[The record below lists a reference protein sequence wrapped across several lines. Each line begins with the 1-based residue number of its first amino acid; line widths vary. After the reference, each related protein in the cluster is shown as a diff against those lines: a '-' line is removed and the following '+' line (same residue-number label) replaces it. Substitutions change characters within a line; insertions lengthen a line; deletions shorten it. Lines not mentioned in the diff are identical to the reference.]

1 MGPGDHQDRELRR
14 SSQASTPHD
23 LFAIYSLAFCQ
34 ATTVSVDH
42 TDVYDAQL
50 HDDPPPLDPGPEPS
64 GDDAMNAIAQKC
76 RPKHQV
82 LVLKCYPR
90 TTKGAVD
97 VKPNSSE
104 LSYLLFYATSRRSK
118 IQKIGSF
125 LEKKTASDVWR
136 LRIGNVQVTLQI
148 LAALIEKS
156 PKDLPLFASN
166 VLKIFDLILGSKD
179 ITMAKSSIPTF
190 EAFCE
195 NHDVS
200 SSFADQGY
208 LAQYESVVRS
218 YATLASTRQTPG
230 KGTPSQAVVMKWRTV
245 GLEAIR
251 SVCSSDPLSSVAGRQ
266 LAVIVPIILENLWH
280 NDDTFLDVLLSRVQS
295 EEKSDADKPMRRR
308 TSVTTVKTSD
318 TAGDTNPIALVGT
331 ALDVDKL
338 AEEDIGVLALQ
349 CLKQIYIVPNQ
360 PQIHSATSSLLKF
373 VLDRVAQNETVIDA
387 GEKPGS
393 ERGWAIQILATVARW
408 APVQDRYI
416 ILVTTMD
423 HISRLPL
430 TEENLQQHIVLA
442 IMVSSLLQSDI
453 NLIGLSVMDVLIGFI
468 RHMKRLMHLPGPS
481 GLPRTDSEREEQ
493 PQAGGDTTEQRM
505 QLLDRI
511 QQCIGGLATH
521 VYYADQISDM
531 ISAIL
536 LRLRPSRSTSTNSS
550 PPGEKADVT
559 GNDDAASSH
568 TQLESFLSLGVG
580 KTAALKAI
588 KSILLVANPQT
599 KMTSNFNLSRTRV
612 PIHVWEGTQWLLRD
626 LDGHVR
632 KAYVD
637 VLVTWLERETTLSDL
652 KARDENL
659 RPRHR
664 SAVRSGRELQPGGTA
679 QRASSTASHR
689 EKPLKHHR
697 SHFLQLL
704 HLAIYDNAL
713 QFIDLES
720 DIVLL
725 HILLTK
731 LVFKLGVNA
740 VRYGLSMVFR
750 LQEDIL
756 DIETPLQK
764 VRIGSLCHGY
774 FWAVTEKFDVETSSA
789 GRAIQDEI
797 VRRRSKNFWVG
808 NINVPTPPIDVV
820 GTPGV
825 ARTQPALSVQ
835 ELEKEELIPF
845 DDRSSLVSS
854 IAEGYADSMVSPPG
868 SPAASPGRSFS
879 HPILGSALS
888 HVPAEPDNEL
898 PLTFKELMLTDW
910 TRETAQVAI
919 QAASKSESLTG
930 SRTGTTA
937 TGRHRRAMNGL
948 GNGQGSPLGS
958 HRNLRNSSP
967 HVAGAAGLAPLSKM
981 RKSSVRSGVSATP
994 SVNNRAPVA
1003 SVDQL
1008 KMVMSGQLPPT
1019 AVSTSAGLRN
1029 RDDDDDGSSGSGS
1042 DSMVSYDYSPS
1053 ELSFNPATQQS
1064 DNSDAAQR
1072 PGSNGRRSGVRNSLL
1087 AHTSSSLPNSEMGGA
1102 DEVPPVPP
1110 LPDLRGLSSKIGDLH
1125 FDLPASGTV
1134 HDQVTKPAKRNI
1146 STRSSD
1152 SRYQST
1158 LRGEEPPMDLR
1169 DLLQGIDSRAGEH
1182 SLGNVTRPPY

>member
-1 MGPGDHQDRELRR
+1 MDPGDHQDREVR
-14 SSQASTPHD
+14 
-23 LFAIYSLAFCQ
+23 
-34 ATTVSVDH
+34 TTTDSVDH

-50 HDDPPPLDPGPEPS
+50 HDDPSSLDPGPEPS

-90 TTKGAVD
+90 TTKGDVD

-136 LRIGNVQVTLQI
+136 LRIGSLRPSS
-148 LAALIEKS
+148 KS
-156 PKDLPLFASN
+156 RLKTSPCSPAMFSRFSTSSWGPRTSPWPSRPSPPLRPSAR
-166 VLKIFDLILGSKD
+166 
-179 ITMAKSSIPTF
+179 
-190 EAFCE
+190 

-349 CLKQIYIVPNQ
+349 CLKQIYVVPNQ

-550 PPGEKADVT
+550 PPGEKADLTV
-559 GNDDAASSH
+559 NEDAASSH

-599 KMTSNFNLSRTRV
+599 KITGNFNLSRTRV

-626 LDGHVR
+626 LDGLVR

-659 RPRHR
+659 RPHHR

-774 FWAVTEKFDVETSSA
+774 FWAVTEKFDIETSSA

-797 VRRRSKNFWVG
+797 IRRRSKNFWVG
-808 NINVPTPPIDVV
+808 NINVPTPPVDVV

-825 ARTQPALSVQ
+825 ARAQPALSVQ

-845 DDRSSLVSS
+845 DDRSPLVSS
-854 IAEGYADSMVSPPG
+854 IAEGYADSMVSPPS

-958 HRNLRNSSP
+958 HHNLRNSSP

-994 SVNNRAPVA
+994 SANNRAPVA

-1087 AHTSSSLPNSEMGGA
+1087 AHTSSSLPNSEMDGA

-1125 FDLPASGTV
+1125 FDLPAGGTV

>member
-1 MGPGDHQDRELRR
+1 MDPGDHQDREVR
-14 SSQASTPHD
+14 
-23 LFAIYSLAFCQ
+23 
-34 ATTVSVDH
+34 TTTDSVDH

-50 HDDPPPLDPGPEPS
+50 HDDPSSLDPGPEPS

-90 TTKGAVD
+90 TTKGDVD

-349 CLKQIYIVPNQ
+349 CLKQIYVVPNQ

-550 PPGEKADVT
+550 PPGEKADLTV
-559 GNDDAASSH
+559 NEDAASSH

-599 KMTSNFNLSRTRV
+599 KITGNFNLSRTRV

-626 LDGHVR
+626 LDGLVR

-659 RPRHR
+659 RPHHR

-774 FWAVTEKFDVETSSA
+774 FWAVTEKFDIETSSA

-797 VRRRSKNFWVG
+797 IRRRSKNFWVG

-825 ARTQPALSVQ
+825 ARAQPALSVQ

-845 DDRSSLVSS
+845 DDRSPLVSS
-854 IAEGYADSMVSPPG
+854 IAEGYADSMVSPPS

-910 TRETAQVAI
+910 TRETAQ
-919 QAASKSESLTG
+919 
-930 SRTGTTA
+930 
-937 TGRHRRAMNGL
+937 
-948 GNGQGSPLGS
+948 
-958 HRNLRNSSP
+958 
-967 HVAGAAGLAPLSKM
+967 
-981 RKSSVRSGVSATP
+981 
-994 SVNNRAPVA
+994 
-1003 SVDQL
+1003 
-1008 KMVMSGQLPPT
+1008 
-1019 AVSTSAGLRN
+1019 
-1029 RDDDDDGSSGSGS
+1029 
-1042 DSMVSYDYSPS
+1042 
-1053 ELSFNPATQQS
+1053 
-1064 DNSDAAQR
+1064 
-1072 PGSNGRRSGVRNSLL
+1072 
-1087 AHTSSSLPNSEMGGA
+1087 
-1102 DEVPPVPP
+1102 
-1110 LPDLRGLSSKIGDLH
+1110 
-1125 FDLPASGTV
+1125 
-1134 HDQVTKPAKRNI
+1134 RNI

>member
-1 MGPGDHQDRELRR
+1 
-14 SSQASTPHD
+14 
-23 LFAIYSLAFCQ
+23 
-34 ATTVSVDH
+34 
-42 TDVYDAQL
+42 
-50 HDDPPPLDPGPEPS
+50 
-64 GDDAMNAIAQKC
+64 MNAIAQKC

-148 LAALIEKS
+148 LTALIEKS

-166 VLKIFDLILGSKD
+166 VLKILELILGSKD
-179 ITMAKSSIPTF
+179 ITMAQSSIPTF

-218 YATLASTRQTPG
+218 YATLASTGQTPG
-230 KGTPSQAVVMKWRTV
+230 KGTPSQAVIMKWRTV
-245 GLEAIR
+245 GLQAIR
-251 SVCSSDPLSSVAGRQ
+251 SVSSSDPLSSVAGRQ
-266 LAVIVPIILENLWH
+266 YAVIVPIILENLWGR
-280 NDDTFLDVLLSRVQS
+280 DDAFLDLLLSRVQS
-295 EEKSDADKPMRRR
+295 EEKSDADKHLRRR
-308 TSVTTVKTSD
+308 TSVATVKTND
-318 TAGDTNPIALVGT
+318 TAGDTNPIALAGT

-349 CLKQIYIVPNQ
+349 CLKQIYVVPNQ
-360 PQIHSATSSLLKF
+360 PQIHSATKALLKF
-373 VLDRVAQNETVIDA
+373 IHDRVAQNETVISP

-393 ERGWAIQILATVARW
+393 ERGWAIQIFATAARW

-416 ILVTTMD
+416 ILVVAMD
-423 HISRLPL
+423 HLSRLPL
-430 TEENLQQHIVLA
+430 TEENLQQHIVLT

-468 RHMKRLMHLPGPS
+468 RHMKRLMQLPGAG
-481 GLPRTDSEREEQ
+481 GLPRTDSEKEEP
-493 PQAGGDTTEQRM
+493 PQVAGDSTEQRM
-505 QLLDRI
+505 ELLERI
-511 QQCIGGLATH
+511 QQCIGDLATH

-536 LRLRPSRSTSTNSS
+536 LRLRPSRSSSNNSS
-550 PPGEKADVT
+550 PPGEKAEAT
-559 GNDDAASSH
+559 GNDDAASNH
-568 TQLESFLSLGVG
+568 TQLESYLSLSVG
-580 KTAALKAI
+580 KTAALKAV

-599 KMTSNFNLSRTRV
+599 KITGNLNLSRNRV

-637 VLVTWLERETTLSDL
+637 VLVTWLDRETTLGDL
-652 KARDENL
+652 KAKDENAHSH
-659 RPRHR
+659 HR

-689 EKPLKHHR
+689 EKPLKHPR

-713 QFIDLES
+713 QFVDFES
-720 DIVLL
+720 DILLL

-731 LVFKLGVNA
+731 LVFKIGVNA

-774 FWAVTEKFDVETSSA
+774 FWAVTEKFDIETSAA
-789 GRAIQDEI
+789 GRAVQDEI
-797 VRRRSKNFWVG
+797 IRRRSKHFWVG
-808 NINVPTPPIDVV
+808 SINVPTPSVELV

-825 ARTQPALSVQ
+825 SRAQTNLSAH

-845 DDRSSLVSS
+845 DDRSSLVNS
-854 IAEGYADSMVSPPG
+854 IATGYADSMVSPPV

-888 HVPAEPDNEL
+888 HLPAEPDNEL

-910 TRETAQVAI
+910 TRDTAQLAI

-937 TGRHRRAMNGL
+937 TGRYRRATNGTA
-948 GNGQGSPLGS
+948 NGQSSPLGS
-958 HRNLRNSSP
+958 HHNLRSSSP
-967 HVAGAAGLAPLSKM
+967 HVAGGLAPLSKM
-981 RKSSVRSGVSATP
+981 RKSSVRSGLSATP
-994 SVNNRAPVA
+994 SAVNRGPVA

-1008 KMVMSGQLPPT
+1008 KLVLTGQLPPT
-1019 AVSTSAGLRN
+1019 AVSTSAGLRD
-1029 RDDDDDGSSGSGS
+1029 RDDDDDGSGSGS

-1064 DNSDAAQR
+1064 DNSETVQR
-1072 PGSNGRRSGVRNSLL
+1072 SASNGRRSGARNSLL
-1087 AHTSSSLPNSEMGGA
+1087 AQDSSSLQHGDTEGA
-1102 DEVPPVPP
+1102 DDVPPVPP
-1110 LPDLRGLSSKIGDLH
+1110 LPDLRGLSTKIGDLH
-1125 FDLPASGTV
+1125 FELPTNSAIQD
-1134 HDQVTKPAKRNI
+1134 HAIKPAKRNI

-1158 LRGEEPPMDLR
+1158 LHEDTPMNLR

>member
-1 MGPGDHQDRELRR
+1 MDPGDHQDREVR
-14 SSQASTPHD
+14 
-23 LFAIYSLAFCQ
+23 
-34 ATTVSVDH
+34 TTTDSVDH

-50 HDDPPPLDPGPEPS
+50 HDDPSSLDPGPEPS

-90 TTKGAVD
+90 TTKGDVD

-349 CLKQIYIVPNQ
+349 CLKQIYVVPNQ

-468 RHMKRLMHLPGPS
+468 RHMERLMHLPGPS

-550 PPGEKADVT
+550 PPGEKADLTV
-559 GNDDAASSH
+559 NEDAASSH

-599 KMTSNFNLSRTRV
+599 KITGNFNLSRTRV

-626 LDGHVR
+626 LDGLVR

-659 RPRHR
+659 RPHHR

-774 FWAVTEKFDVETSSA
+774 FWAVTEKFDIETSSA

-797 VRRRSKNFWVG
+797 IRRRSKNFWVG

-825 ARTQPALSVQ
+825 ARAQPALSVQ

-845 DDRSSLVSS
+845 DDRSPLVSS
-854 IAEGYADSMVSPPG
+854 IAEGYADSMVSPPS

-958 HRNLRNSSP
+958 HHNLRNSSP

-994 SVNNRAPVA
+994 SANNRAPVV

-1029 RDDDDDGSSGSGS
+1029 RDDDDGSSGSGS

-1072 PGSNGRRSGVRNSLL
+1072 PGSNGRRGGVRNSLL
-1087 AHTSSSLPNSEMGGA
+1087 AHTSSSLPNSEMDGA

-1125 FDLPASGTV
+1125 FDLPAGGTV